1 MAHVSGKLVTVFGG
15 SGFVGRYVVRAL
27 AKRGWR
33 VRAAMRRPDLAGH
46 LQPLGAVGQIHAVQ
60 ANLRYRDSVAR
71 ACEGADAVVNLVAIL
86 AESGAQTFDAVHQFG
101 ARAVAQAASDQ
112 GISNVVHVSAIGA
125 DAHSPSSY
133 ARTKAG
139 GEEIVK
145 GLIPSATIVRPSLIF
160 GPEDQFFNRFASIA
174 AFLPAVPVIGGAT
187 KFQPV
192 YVADVGEAIAKIVD
206 GEATSG
212 LIYELGG
219 PEVASFRQCLELM
232 LTVIQRTRFIA
243 EVPMP
248 IAKIQAQ
255 ILQYFPKA
263 PLTPDQLKLLAVD
276 NVVSSAA
283 YEEGRTLAGLGI
295 EARTMEAILPS
306 YLSHFRPSGEF
317 SRNKKSA

>member
-60 ANLRYRDSVAR
+60 ANLRYAGSVAR
-71 ACEGADAVVNLVAIL
+71 ACDGADAVINLVAIL
-86 AESGAQTFDAVHQFG
+86 AESGPQTFEAVHKFG
-101 ARAVAQAASDQ
+101 ARAVAQAASDE

-125 DAHSPSSY
+125 DGSSPSSY
-133 ARTKAG
+133 ARTKAA
-139 GEEIVK
+139 GEDIIK
-145 GLIPSATIVRPSLIF
+145 GLIPGATIVRPSIIF
-160 GPEDQFFNRFASIA
+160 GPEDQFFNRFAA
-174 AFLPAVPVIGGAT
+174 MATVLPAVPVIGGDT
-187 KFQPV
+187 NFQPV
-192 YVADVGEAIAKIVD
+192 FVADVGEAIAKLVH
-206 GEATSG
+206 GEAEAG
-212 LIYELGG
+212 KIYELGG
-219 PEVASFRQCLELM
+219 PEIASFRQCLELM
-232 LTVIQRTRFIA
+232 LGVIQRKRFIA

-248 IAKIQAQ
+248 IAKVQAQ
-255 ILQYFPKA
+255 ILQYLPNA

-276 NVVSSAA
+276 NVVSDAA
-283 YEEGRTLAGLGI
+283 KTEDRTLGGLGI
-295 EARTMEAILPS
+295 EGRTMEAILPS